1 MLQQPITIYDKMG
14 GQLLSNHSIVVLG
27 FFVFHLL
34 ACSIEQFEHLDVE
47 QTQQEQTSTH
57 SASAVAVANF
67 GDHVE
72 RSHNES
78 NQDFIDEYEVTL

>member
-34 ACSIEQFEHLDVE
+34 ACSIEQVEHLDVE

-72 RSHNES
+72 RSHNEN